1 MVFIFFK
8 LISILSVF
16 FLVSC
21 SGGGGGSISSSSNTF
36 LDTGTSVS
44 YNSST
49 ASTYQN
55 YDMYQNI
62 KGSSQSS
69 YGNPYDQIN
78 LYKAYGYGY
87 SGDGQTIAILDN
99 KFDTNHYAYQGGKTV
114 TTYGTL
120 DDDTTT
126 SYHGNTV
133 ASIAAGYLNTGLSTA
148 VASHGV
154 AFDADLHLSD
164 YTNKGLSIYYAD
176 YWANATSDA
185 RLNGAI
191 VQNNSWGIDV
201 EYNSATS
208 YSSSGLA
215 TTFTNQG
222 FTSNS
227 TSIDNWI
234 NQMNLFQN
242 NGVIVYALSNTS
254 SFSDVDI
261 QAGLPE
267 IYTQLNEAWIT
278 AVNVDIQGSTYTRK
292 SAPCGSTAAY
302 CLGGDG
308 WKINGAAYY
317 TDGSYYIT
325 AGTQGTSFVA
335 PQISGGVA
343 IMAEAFPNQTPEQWT
358 DRLLASA
365 DNSFFTAS
373 STVSFANGIT
383 HGYNTE
389 FGHGI
394 MDLYAALRPIT
405 SSRMKESILV
415 GKNLQDSSRYDL
427 SKSFV
432 STPKSFGDSLSR
444 HFNNKNAVFHDAL
457 YGNFKYDF
465 GSSFIETQDKHTSK
479 QILDNHLNSYSI
491 NKNYFDDSYSIQN
504 GFISKSLSR
513 GNIIELDPN
522 SFTNII
528 SYNGFEGYTSH
539 NMPLEV
545 STNFVSSDLSNSLIF
560 SEGFNNPFIPKNNF
574 SLGTSIT
581 PNGNLI
587 LSFYDDSHQNTVN
600 PTAGLVITKS
610 LINKDNTYSNL
621 MIGYGSE
628 KNGIIGANLSGAF
641 EQNHQTPT
649 LYLSHSFEKK
659 LNNKNSLSVI
669 SSIGRTQFNN
679 SYNETLINEISPIIS
694 SSFGIA
700 FNHDINT
707 KENMIIKFSQPHRLE
722 SGSANIS
729 VPQSHSLD
737 GSLNYLNEDVK
748 LNPSGRQLDLSLRYN
763 KNILEDDLLL
773 SFENIT
779 TTDQGHISSNEIKN
793 TSIVSLNYNF

>member
-1 MVFIFFK
+1 MINLIK
-8 LISILSVF
+8 LISILLSL
-16 FLVSC
+16 FLLSC
-21 SGGGGGSISSSSNTF
+21 AGGGGGGSSSSSSTF

-87 SGDGQTIAILDN
+87 SGDGKTIAILDS
-99 KFDTNHYAYQGGKTV
+99 KFDVNHYAFQGGKTV
-114 TTYGTL
+114 STYGTI
-120 DDDTTT
+120 DADTTS

-133 ASIAAGYLNTGLSTA
+133 ASIAAGYLNTGLSTS

-164 YTNKGLSIYYAD
+164 YSNTSFNTYYAD
-176 YWANATSDA
+176 HWADATTNAKQW
-185 RLNGAI
+185 GAV

-222 FTSNS
+222 FTSNT

-234 NQMNLFQN
+234 SEMNSFQN
-242 NGVIVYALSNTS
+242 QGVIVYALSNTS

-317 TDGSYYIT
+317 TDNSYYIT

-427 SKSFV
+427 SNSFV
-432 STPKSFGDSLSR
+432 STPKSFGDSLSK

-457 YGNFKYDF
+457 YGNFNYDF
-465 GSSFIETQDKHTSK
+465 GNSFIEAQDIYTSK
-479 QILDNHLNSYSI
+479 QILDSHLNTYSI
-491 NKNYFDDSYSIQN
+491 NKNYFDDSFSIQS
-504 GFISKSLSR
+504 GFISKNKSK
-513 GNIIELDPN
+513 GNITELDPN
-522 SFTNII
+522 SFTNFI
-528 SYNGFEGYTSH
+528 SYNGIDGYTSI

-574 SLGTSIT
+574 SFGTSIT
-581 PNGNLI
+581 HNDNLI

-600 PTAGLVITKS
+600 PTAGLVVTKS
-610 LINKDNTYSNL
+610 LINKDDANSNI

-641 EQNHQTPT
+641 EQNQQTPT

-659 LNNKNSLSVI
+659 FNNKSSLSVI
-669 SSIGRTQFNN
+669 SSIGRTHFNN
-679 SYNETLINEISPIIS
+679 NYNETLINEISPIIS

-700 FNHDINT
+700 FNHDINA
-707 KENMIIKFSQPHRLE
+707 KENLIIKFSQPHRLE
-722 SGSANIS
+722 SGRANIS
-729 VPQSHSLD
+729 VPQSNNLD
-737 GSLNYLNEDVK
+737 GSLNYLNEDVN
-748 LNPSGRQLDLSLRYN
+748 LSPSGRQFDLSLRYN

-779 TTDQGHISSNEIKN
+779 TTDQGHISSNEILN
-793 TSIVSLNYNF
+793 TSIVSINYNF

>member
-1 MVFIFFK
+1 MVFSFFK

-164 YTNKGLSIYYAD
+164 YTNKGLNIYYAD
-176 YWANATSDA
+176 YWANATSNA
-185 RLNGAI
+185 RVNGAI

-365 DNSFFTAS
+365 DNSFFIAS

-465 GSSFIETQDKHTSK
+465 GSSFIETQDKYTSK

-641 EQNHQTPT
+641 EQHQQTPT

-659 LNNKNSLSVI
+659 LNNKNSISVI